1 MMYKPNIPARLLPTG
16 FNAAI
21 ENLVISVEKYC
32 AKSIENRKTK
42 MTDSYHLTDIFETL
56 NA

>member
-32 AKSIENRKTK
+32 AKSVENRKTK